1 MRQIHSIRLM
11 FVLRGAVVAIL
22 AVLIALPIAAGG
34 VFIATLT
41 APACGGAGDPNAY
54 TLAYQAVTIPA
65 PSINGELHAYFIPAA
80 GGETAAK
87 GTIIAVPTG
96 AAGQADR
103 LHELRLFQAAG
114 YNIFA
119 YPSRTCAAGLV
130 NSLGYLE
137 VEQVGDALAYLET
150 RGDLDMTRIGIH
162 GFSAGGSTA
171 IMAAARYP
179 QIAAVVAQ
187 GGYHDFWDEVNT
199 NTSALWDGR
208 VPVIGDLFRL
218 GAKLGYRVI
227 TGVDVESLTPIESIR
242 QIAPRPVLLIYG
254 TDEPGIT
261 GARAMVAASPE
272 PSSIDLWEIP
282 GAHHGDY
289 VWVAGEQTYADR
301 VNAFWDRALGNRAND
316 STAEGD

>member
-1 MRQIHSIRLM
+1 MRQIRPIRLM
-11 FVLRGAVVAIL
+11 FVVRGAVVAIL
-22 AVLIALPIAAGG
+22 SVLVVLPTAAGG
-34 VFIATLT
+34 IFIATLT
-41 APACGGAGDPNAY
+41 APACGGAGDPHAY
-54 TLAYQAVTIPA
+54 TMAYEDVILPA

-80 GGETAAK
+80 EGEAAAK

-103 LHELRLFQAAG
+103 LHELRFFQAAG
-114 YNIFA
+114 YNLFA
-119 YPSRTCAAGLV
+119 YQSRTCAAGVV

-137 VEQVGDALAYLET
+137 VDQVGDALAYLET
-150 RGDLDMTRIGIH
+150 RGDVDMTRIGIH

-187 GGYHDFWDEVNT
+187 GGYHDFWDEVST

-227 TGVDVESLTPIESIR
+227 TGVDVEALAPIESIR
-242 QIAPRPVLLIYG
+242 QIAPRSVLLIYG

-261 GARAMVAASPE
+261 GARAMAEASPE
-272 PSSIDLWEIP
+272 SSSIDLWEIP

-289 VWVAGEQTYADR
+289 VGIAGEQVYAER
-301 VNAFWDRALGNRAND
+301 VNAFWDRALGNHPND
-316 STAEGD
+316 STTEND